1 MQGKKSEN
9 RSDTPNVYEEVVENM
24 EKIGIETLA
33 SCVFEAS
40 KMLFWFEKKKK
51 ISETHYN
58 SFLGDARASSRETE
72 KKKER
77 SIIIKQLWN
86 INIFCRLIEI

>member
-40 KMLFWFEKKKK
+40 KMLFWFEKKK